1 MAQKELVR
9 YDFGKDFSVE
19 IAMVVGEIY
28 RYKDEWKFNAVGS
41 DPKVDLRLSV
51 KIMVSMSNKKFS

>member
-28 RYKDEWKFNAVGS
+28 RYKDEWKFNVVGS